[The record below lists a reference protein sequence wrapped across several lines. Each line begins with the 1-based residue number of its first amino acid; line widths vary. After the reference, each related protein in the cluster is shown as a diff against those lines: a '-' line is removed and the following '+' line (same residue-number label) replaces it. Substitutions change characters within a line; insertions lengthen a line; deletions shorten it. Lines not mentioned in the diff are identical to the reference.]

1 MTTPQPLKKR
11 ISPFAIPDVRRFI
24 AFRVLF
30 NSRFY
35 YPVFTILFL
44 DFGLSVAEFSIL
56 NAVWAAT
63 IVLLEVPSGAL
74 ADVIGRKRLLVF
86 ASAVMVVEV
95 GIISFMPL
103 LSPRVT
109 FIVFLFNRILSGF
122 AEAAASGADEALA
135 YDALTTRGN
144 PGEWGRVLDYMTRFK
159 AVGFIVAMT
168 LGAAVYDPRL
178 VQRFCDFAGFDR
190 VVSQSVTMRFP
201 LYLTFVLALACL
213 GVTLG
218 MTNDSAADQTRE
230 ASDNNPGGKG
240 ISVSGIQSLVQAFRI
255 TLEGGR
261 WIVGTW
267 FVLWVMLFGMLFDG
281 VIRMTITL
289 SSQYYR
295 LVNIPESL
303 FGILGSTVAILGIF
317 IPRLALKIAEN
328 RPPRDALAL
337 TAFLALVGLWTM
349 NFFWSYLGIIPAL
362 ITSSAMYFNGFF
374 ISYYLNRETAS
385 KNRATVLS
393 FKGLIYNVSYGV
405 LGVAYALVLKT
416 RRAALESVSMG
427 VETPGGMENQVFMDV
442 FVCFPLVFMAGLT
455 VMVLFSFLTFKKN
468 PS

>member
-1 MTTPQPLKKR
+1 MTTPQPLKKH

-44 DFGLSVAEFSIL
+44 DFGLTVAQFSIL

-95 GIISFMPL
+95 GIISFTPVV
-103 LSPRVT
+103 SPRVI
-109 FIVFLFNRILSGF
+109 FIVFLVNRILSGF

-135 YDALTTRGN
+135 YDALTARGN
-144 PGEWGRVLDYMTRFK
+144 PREWGRVLDYMTRFK

-178 VQRFCDFAGFDR
+178 VQRLCDFAGFDL

-201 LYLTFVLALACL
+201 LYLTFVLALGCL
-213 GVTLG
+213 WVTLG
-218 MTNDSAADQTRE
+218 MTNDSVADQTRE
-230 ASDNNPGGKG
+230 TPDNNPESKD
-240 ISVSGIQSLVQAFRI
+240 VSATGIQSLVQAFRI
-255 TLEGGR
+255 TLDGGR
-261 WIVGTW
+261 WIIGTW

-281 VIRMTITL
+281 VIRMTTTL

-303 FGILGSTVAILGIF
+303 FGVLGSTVAILGIF

-349 NFFWSYLGIIPAL
+349 NFFWSHLGIIPAL

-416 RRAALESVSMG
+416 HRAALESVSMG
-427 VETPGGMENQVFMDV
+427 AVDSVAMENQVFMDV

-455 VMVLFSFLTFKKN
+455 VMVLFSFLTFKKK
-468 PS
+468 SS